1 MNLIVCVDDDN
12 GMLFNQRRQSQD
24 HILRQRILKITNGKK
39 LRMNHYSGKQF
50 EKEDAFNIYPDDNF
64 LSMAL
69 NDDFCF
75 VENENVAS
83 FEDQFEKII
92 VYKWNRKYPFDLQFT
107 INLSAWKLVSIYEFA
122 GSSHDKI
129 TEEVYV
135 R

>member
-24 HILRQRILKITNGKK
+24 RILRQRILEITSGKK

-50 EKEDAFNIYPDDNF
+50 EKEDASNIHLDDDF
-64 LSMAL
+64 LSVAL
-69 NDDFCF
+69 PDDFCF

-83 FEDQFEKII
+83 LENQVEKII
-92 VYKWNRKYPFDLQFT
+92 MYKWNRKYPSDLQFT
-107 INLSAWKLVSIYEFA
+107 INLSSWELVSVYEFA

>member
-24 HILRQRILKITNGKK
+24 RILRQRILKITKDKK

-50 EKEDAFNIYPDDNF
+50 EKEDASNIYLDDNF
-64 LSMAL
+64 LFIAL
-69 NDDFCF
+69 DDDFCF
-75 VENENVAS
+75 VENANVAS
-83 FEDQFEKII
+83 LEDQFEKII
-92 VYKWNRKYPFDLQFT
+92 VYKWNRKYPSDLQFT
-107 INLSAWKLVSIYEFA
+107 INLLAWKLVSIYEFA
-122 GSSHDKI
+122 GYSHEKI